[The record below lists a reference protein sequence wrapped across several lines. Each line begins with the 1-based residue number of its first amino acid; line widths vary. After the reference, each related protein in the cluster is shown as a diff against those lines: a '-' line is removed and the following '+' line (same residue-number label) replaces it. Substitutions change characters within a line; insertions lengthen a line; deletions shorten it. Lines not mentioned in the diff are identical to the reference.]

1 MASQLIQQVRV
12 IDPVTPLDQVAD
24 VRVVD
29 GQITAIGAS
38 LTQDGDA
45 LIAGQGKVLL
55 PGLIDLYS
63 HSGEPGNESRET
75 LASLL
80 RAGGAGGFT
89 RIGLLPTTQPT
100 IDSPALVA
108 DLQYRRNT
116 LARSQTVPQLAL
128 WGALTQAAQGDSLTE
143 LAELAAAG
151 IVGFTDSRPLQ
162 NPLLLRR
169 VLEYAQPLKKPLAF
183 WPCDRTLVGQGV
195 AREGDYSL
203 IYGLPG
209 DPALSETTALA
220 TLLECVAAIGTPV
233 HVMRLSTARGVELV
247 SQAKAAG
254 LPITVSTTWMHL
266 LHSTAD
272 LKTYD
277 VNLRVAPPL
286 GNPEDQAA
294 LIEAVADGRIDAIAV
309 DHRPY
314 TYEEKTVGFPS
325 APPGVI
331 GLELALPLLW
341 QTFVATQRWPATTL
355 VQRLS
360 SGPAACLGQQPPRL
374 QPHQPAEMI
383 LFDPEARW
391 EVSSATLHSHAS
403 NTPWLGQTLQGQ
415 VLQLWSG

>member
-12 IDPVTPLDQVAD
+12 IDPATAMDQVTD

-29 GQITAIGAS
+29 GQITAIGSSPA
-38 LTQDGDA
+38 QEEDA
-45 LIAGQGKVLL
+45 LIDGQGKVLL

-75 LASLL
+75 LESLL
-80 RAGGAGGFT
+80 RAGRAGGFT
-89 RIGLLPTTQPT
+89 RLGVLPTTTPA
-100 IDSPALVA
+100 IDSAAMVA
-108 DLQYRRNT
+108 DLQYRRNA
-116 LARSQTVPQLAL
+116 LAHSQTLPQISI
-128 WGALTQAAQGDSLTE
+128 WGALTHAAQGESLTE

-169 VLEYAQPLKKPLAF
+169 VLEYAQPLNKPLAF

-195 AREGDYSL
+195 AREGDHSL

-220 TLLECVAAIGTPV
+220 TLLECVAAAGTPV
-233 HVMRLSTARGVELV
+233 HVMRLSTARGVALI

-254 LPITVSTTWMHL
+254 LPVTASTTWMHL
-266 LHSTAD
+266 LCSAAD
-272 LKTYD
+272 LKTYNA
-277 VNLRVAPPL
+277 NLRIAPPL
-286 GNPEDQAA
+286 GNPADQAA
-294 LIEAVADGRIDAIAV
+294 LIEAVGDGRINAIAI

-341 QTFVATQRWPATTL
+341 QTFVATNRWSATTL

-360 SGPAACLGQQPPRL
+360 SGPAACLGQQPPQL
-374 QPHQPAEMI
+374 QPNQSAEMI
-383 LFDPEARW
+383 LFDPQAAW
-391 EVSSATLHSHAS
+391 EVSSTTLHSRSS
-403 NTPWLGQTLQGQ
+403 NTPWLGQTLQGR
-415 VLQLWSG
+415 VLEMWTG